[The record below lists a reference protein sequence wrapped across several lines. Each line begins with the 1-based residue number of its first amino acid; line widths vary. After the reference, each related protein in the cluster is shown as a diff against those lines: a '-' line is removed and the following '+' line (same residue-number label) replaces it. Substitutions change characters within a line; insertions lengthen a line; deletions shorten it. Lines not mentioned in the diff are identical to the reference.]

1 MKKIPTL
8 FERIYE
14 GNKIV
19 DIKPNVT
26 PGMEWVLQG
35 EGVATIKIDGA
46 CCAFIDGEFY
56 KRYDCKEGR
65 KPPNGF
71 IPCCEPDKITG
82 HWPGWIKCD
91 RNNPADKWFWKAYDN
106 CSMYASM
113 GPPKVQIPPIK
124 GDELY
129 SDLQKIPV
137 TLEAY
142 GLHFN
147 GNPYHLSEDGLI
159 FHGQIEVEVERTFD
173 RIKKY
178 LSESYVEGLVFWKDG
193 QAQCKIKRSDFG
205 LPWGNK

>member
-71 IPCCEPDKITG
+71 IPCCEPDEITG
-82 HWPGWIKCD
+82 HWPGWVKCD
-91 RNNPADKWFWKAYDN
+91 RNNPDDKWFWKAYDTSKEI
-106 CSMYASM
+106 C
-113 GPPKVQIPPIK
+113 G
-124 GDELY
+124 
-129 SDLQKIPV
+129 
-137 TLEAY
+137 TLENGTYEAV
-142 GLHFN
+142 GKHFN
-147 GNPYHLSEDGLI
+147 GNPYGMEIDRLEK
-159 FHGQIEVEVERTFD
+159 HGIREIYVKRDFESIKNYLKENHIEG
-173 RIKKY
+173 I
-178 LSESYVEGLVFWKDG
+178 VFWKDG
-193 QAQCKIKRSDFG
+193 QPQCKIKRSDFG
-205 LPWGNK
+205 FSWGNK